1 MKTARL
7 VLSTA
12 ALSLLAACSQVSI
25 VPPGKTEIQGKFT
38 VENKTSWNRITQ
50 GSRESW
56 TKDGPLL
63 QTLAFQVDIE
73 EGENIFQREGAE
85 EGPARKY
92 LNMPTYRK
100 GMTEPE
106 IGEMILASIS
116 QFGATNARSLGLN
129 PAKFGERSGFRM
141 EIDYTDT
148 DGLDKR
154 MLVFGHNANDRIHL
168 IVYTAPNLHFFE
180 RDRPLVEEIVKSLA
194 FKAA

>member
-1 MKTARL
+1 MKAVRISLSSAVL
-7 VLSTA
+7 V
-12 ALSLLAACSQVSI
+12 LLAACSQVSL
-25 VPPGKTEIQGKFT
+25 VPPGKTEIQGRFT
-38 VENKTSWNRITQ
+38 VDNKTSWNRIAE

-85 EGPARKY
+85 DGPGSKY

-129 PAKFGERSGFRM
+129 PAAFGGRSGFRM

-154 MLVFGHNANDRIHL
+154 MLVFGHNAGDRMHL

-180 RDRPLVEEIVKSLA
+180 RDRPHVEEIVKSLV
-194 FKAA
+194 FKAT